1 MPIIRSFKNKDWSFK
16 FGHDEC
22 YKLES
27 LQKGELEYNRSI
39 CKLSEE
45 NYNEYIN
52 KKINNVETINSNKK
66 SIILLNGEIRNAEK
80 FIKWANKIK
89 NKRGNEAIT

>member
-1 MPIIRSFKNKDWSFK
+1 MSTIRFFKNKDWSIK

-22 YKLES
+22 YKLGS

-45 NYNEYIN
+45 NYNNYIN
-52 KKINNVETINSNKK
+52 QK
-66 SIILLNGEIRNAEK
+66 IILRMKII
-80 FIKWANKIK
+80 FILKMIIILYMDKKLMMN
-89 NKRGNEAIT
+89 